1 MGQVTGD
8 EILTRLYA
16 ACDDGRLSWLDDLMV
31 AAGLRCVR
39 CGEASAEGGGIMSK
53 GVCAGCW
60 DAWGTLIM
68 LTLRTGTGAPDWDRF
83 VEEMAHGEDIED

>member
-1 MGQVTGD
+1 
-8 EILTRLYA
+8 
-16 ACDDGRLSWLDDLMV
+16 
-31 AAGLRCVR
+31 
-39 CGEASAEGGGIMSK
+39 MSK

>member
-1 MGQVTGD
+1 VTGD

-39 CGEASAEGGGIMSK
+39 CGEASAEGGWIVSDRLC
-53 GVCAGCW
+53 VGCW
-60 DAWGTLIM
+60 DAWARRVGLV
-68 LTLRTGTGAPDWDRF
+68 GAPDWDRF